1 MSDITQRVPPEGS
14 NNSLLFITQLVYIL
28 HGLSMLIG
36 LMTGATI
43 ISAFLFGWPS
53 IAAVVLNYVKAPDA
67 RGTFLES
74 HFSWQIRTFWYGMIW
89 TLLVMIAGVVLMPFI
104 VGPFVWL
111 GGFVVLS
118 IWVAYRIIFGWLR
131 LREYRPVFS
140 D

>member
-74 HFSWQIRTFWYGMIW
+74 HFSWQIRTFWYGMVW

>member
-1 MSDITQRVPPEGS
+1 MPNPNVKEP
-14 NNSLLFITQLVYIL
+14 NNNLLFITQLVYLL
-28 HGLSMLIG
+28 HGLSIVVG

-53 IAAVVLNYVKAPDA
+53 IIAVVLNYIKAPDA
-67 RGTFLES
+67 QGTFLQS

-89 TLLVMIAGVVLMPFI
+89 TLLVMIVGVVLTPFVIGPFI
-104 VGPFVWL
+104 WL

-131 LREYRPVFS
+131 LRDYRPVFS
-140 D
+140 N

>member
-14 NNSLLFITQLVYIL
+14 NKSLLFITQLVYIL

-74 HFSWQIRTFWYGMIW
+74 HFSWQIRTFWYGMVW

>member
-74 HFSWQIRTFWYGMIW
+74 HFSWQIRTFWYGMVW

-140 D
+140 N

>member
-74 HFSWQIRTFWYGMIW
+74 HFSWQIRTFWYGMVW

-104 VGPFVWL
+104 VGPFIWL

>member
-74 HFSWQIRTFWYGMIW
+74 HFSWQIRTFWYGMVW

-104 VGPFVWL
+104 IGPFVWL

>member
-74 HFSWQIRTFWYGMIW
+74 HFSWQTRTFWYGMVW

>member
-53 IAAVVLNYVKAPDA
+53 IAAVILNYVKAPDA

-74 HFSWQIRTFWYGMIW
+74 HFSWQIRTFWYGMVW

-104 VGPFVWL
+104 VGPFIWL

-118 IWVAYRIIFGWLR
+118 VWVAYRIIFGWLR